1 MKATGLI
8 YFSSTELSDSSIQI
22 KISIYS
28 SKSYW
33 EKQVVVLRN
42 MNNKMNS

>member
-1 MKATGLI
+1 MKATGII

-33 EKQVVVLRN
+33 KRKPGSSIKIYE
-42 MNNKMNS
+42 